1 MRRLITTGV
10 LPAVQVVPGGPY
22 QIRAAD
28 RASPTIKAAVARK
41 GRPCRVDGAITLP
54 MFPDT

>member
-28 RASPTIKAAVARK
+28 RASPTIKAAVS
-41 GRPCRVDGAITLP
+41 LP

>member
-1 MRRLITTGV
+1 
-10 LPAVQVVPGGPY
+10 VPGGPY

-28 RASPTIKAAVARK
+28 RASPTIKAAVS
-41 GRPCRVDGAITLP
+41 LP